1 MMRQFLDNDI
11 HRKQK
16 RKYRSIKRASAVLL
30 MLIMTAGV
38 LGGCGGG
45 RPAASTD
52 ETGVSSVDE
61 TGAENDVRSGET
73 GTGEE
78 NSDNEPAAM
87 GRYVETTVD
96 VLENTSRS
104 YNITVLTDGRLVIL
118 DETAGQLISADG
130 GINWE
135 VVSIPGIDNMKV
147 FTENNY
153 IFSMA
158 AASGRDGGGALF
170 GQCSVRSD
178 GRI

>member
-61 TGAENDVRSGET
+61 TGAENDVRSGK
-73 GTGEE
+73 
-78 NSDNEPAAM
+78 N
-87 GRYVETTVD
+87 GR
-96 VLENTSRS
+96 
-104 YNITVLTDGRLVIL
+104 
-118 DETAGQLISADG
+118 
-130 GINWE
+130 
-135 VVSIPGIDNMKV
+135 
-147 FTENNY
+147 
-153 IFSMA
+153 
-158 AASGRDGGGALF
+158 
-170 GQCSVRSD
+170 
-178 GRI
+178 